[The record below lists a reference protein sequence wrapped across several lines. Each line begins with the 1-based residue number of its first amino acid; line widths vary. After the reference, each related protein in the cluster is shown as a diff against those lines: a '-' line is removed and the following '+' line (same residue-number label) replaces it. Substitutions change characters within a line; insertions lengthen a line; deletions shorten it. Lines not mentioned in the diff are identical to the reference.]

1 MKVVILGVGRSG
13 TTALYR
19 LLQDILKEKYDDVD
33 FVYEPFLWDYKKL
46 NDMYENIV
54 EKFNYTDSISIE
66 GSYENKKLPLFIEK
80 NELNNYTNND
90 YLNCMFKSE
99 NILAKFIRANGR
111 INLIKEMFPDAKI
124 ILITRNPIDT
134 INSSSE
140 LFSYYGSEF
149 FESDYE
155 RFKNEVLDIYGDSIS
170 TVSPIEK
177 EVYYWYYMNKFALES
192 FDEKSMLKLTHESFI
207 FDKEKTITSIL
218 DYLEIKDI
226 NIAKYIDNSK
236 KIVGP
241 KTKNINITENEFHI
255 LKKFNTRY
263 FNEFKTT
270 FNLDTFIS
278 EEEHLSKY
286 SNATFRKKRENDFL
300 SGKTTLF
307 IRNYC
312 NSQLSKKSSII
323 NAIKNML
330 KDN

>member
-13 TTALYR
+13 TTAVYR
-19 LLQDILKEKYDDVD
+19 LLQDILKEKYSNVD

-54 EKFNYTDSISIE
+54 EKFKHTDSISIE
-66 GSYENKKLPLFIEK
+66 GSYFNKKLPLFIEK
-80 NELNNYTNND
+80 DSVNNYLSSD
-90 YLNCMFKSE
+90 FLDEMFSTE
-99 NILAKFIRANGR
+99 NTLAKFIRANGR
-111 INLIKEMFPDAKI
+111 INLIKDMFPDAKI

-140 LFSYYGSEF
+140 LFSYYGTEF

-155 RFKNEVLDIYGDSIS
+155 RFKSEVLNIYGDIINTESQ
-170 TVSPIEK
+170 IER
-177 EVYYWYYMNKFALES
+177 EVYYWYYMNKFALEN

-207 FDKEKTITSIL
+207 FDKEKTITNIL
-218 DYLEIKDI
+218 DYLEIKDVDI
-226 NIAKYIDNSK
+226 NKYVDNSK

-241 KTKNINITENEFHI
+241 KTKNINITEDEFHI
-255 LKKFNTRY
+255 LKKFNTLY
-263 FNEFKTT
+263 FNE
-270 FNLDTFIS
+270 FNLDTFMS
-278 EEEHLSKY
+278 EEEHLKKY
-286 SNATFRKKRENDFL
+286 ANVAFRKKRENDFL